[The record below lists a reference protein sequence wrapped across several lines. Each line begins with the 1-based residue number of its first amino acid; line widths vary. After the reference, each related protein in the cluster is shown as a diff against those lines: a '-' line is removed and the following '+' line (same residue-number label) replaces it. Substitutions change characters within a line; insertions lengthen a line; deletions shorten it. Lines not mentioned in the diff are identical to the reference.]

1 MTDHEI
7 ETDNDIAGEVLE
19 NLRTP
24 AAFFRTEGDHE
35 PCYDDLKRDTH
46 RNLIRG
52 MALAFAAV
60 RRLDF
65 DDFRDEAGTGSV
77 TLEKIVDEIR
87 EDTREMLLEEIR
99 LKMETTLEDFLDNET
114 EDKQ

>member
-1 MTDHEI
+1 
-7 ETDNDIAGEVLE
+7 
-19 NLRTP
+19 
-24 AAFFRTEGDHE
+24 
-35 PCYDDLKRDTH
+35 
-46 RNLIRG
+46 
-52 MALAFAAV
+52 V